1 MGVTRAKEEGGYALI
16 STCRANSLLR
26 LMSVKRHESNHK
38 QELSMTVRPNSII
51 ANENRNM
58 ADQIEIP
65 SRNPIQARL
74 AGLIGSDFYWLCQ
87 PAQDKKRGKTK
98 V

>member
-1 MGVTRAKEEGGYALI
+1 
-16 STCRANSLLR
+16 
-26 LMSVKRHESNHK
+26 
-38 QELSMTVRPNSII
+38 MTVRPNSII

>member
-1 MGVTRAKEEGGYALI
+1 
-16 STCRANSLLR
+16 
-26 LMSVKRHESNHK
+26 
-38 QELSMTVRPNSII
+38 MTVRPNSII

-65 SRNPIQARL
+65 SRNPIQTRL
-74 AGLIGSDFYWLCQ
+74 VGLIGSDFYWLCQ